1 MSKDNTNTAID
12 SVNEQMQQFGDMQQ
26 RSLEPMRAFGAVAV
40 DAFEQVTRKNYAL
53 VGDMI
58 DYTIKQASLPL
69 KGEGINETI
78 AAQIS
83 EGKAFAEL
91 MNQRSGEYMDLIS
104 SLGGK
109 FRETSDEA
117 VSTLRGA

>member
-1 MSKDNTNTAID
+1 MNNTDTAID
-12 SVNEQMQQFGDMQQ
+12 SMNEQMKQFGDMQQ

-40 DAFEQVTRKNYAL
+40 DAFEQMTRKNYAL

-58 DYTIKQASLPL
+58 DYTVKQASLPL

-83 EGKAFAEL
+83 ESKAFAEL
-91 MNQRSGEYMDLIS
+91 MNQRSGEYMDLVN

-109 FRETSDEA
+109 FREAGDEA
-117 VSTLRGA
+117 AATLRSA